1 MTEDNNTTTEGD
13 HMDNPITALEE
24 LVTTNEDDRLG
35 MIISGSLE
43 LLTMNALDKG
53 SFYLES
59 DDGTAVTVIA
69 VNEDATALKDALP
82 EAIVSWETFVA
93 DFETNSDPGDEQVEP
108 TTEQE

>member
-1 MTEDNNTTTEGD
+1 
-13 HMDNPITALEE
+13 MDNDNTNTEEEAMETQTAMQELLEATDE
-24 LVTTNEDDRLG
+24 DRLG

-53 SFYLES
+53 SFYLET
-59 DDGTAVTVIA
+59 DDSTAITVVA
-69 VNEDATALKDALP
+69 VNDAAAALKSVLP
-82 EAIVSWETFVA
+82 EVIVSWETLVE